1 LTFDFYV
8 FTRLMSKKMHQFF
21 PFQVL

>member
-1 LTFDFYV
+1 
-8 FTRLMSKKMHQFF
+8 MSKKMHQFF